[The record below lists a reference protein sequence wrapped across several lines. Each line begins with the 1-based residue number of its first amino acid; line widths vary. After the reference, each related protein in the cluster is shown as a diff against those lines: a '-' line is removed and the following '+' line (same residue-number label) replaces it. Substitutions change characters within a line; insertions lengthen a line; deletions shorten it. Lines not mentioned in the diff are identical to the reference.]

1 MGPRRTNVI
10 DRRTFLV
17 TTGCAAATMPLAT
30 TSRAAAFDAG
40 IQIETLHRLSGLHPG
55 FAYVAGLPGHLG
67 MPFPQLMRWFATADA
82 RATFTDLQNACD
94 VTCVIVGT
102 RLAVASIGAV
112 GPYAAIVKAL
122 GWTAAAETGNLRDAD
137 ARLIAPFGA
146 TMALTMPRRTWMRL
160 PEDDKVAIA
169 SAAQRMR
176 MAQVRRY
183 EPAAVATPAY
193 LTLDTTAIDRVSE
206 AVVAELASYDALT
219 RRINS
224 HYFAFKATGCELRSK
239 NAV

>member
-1 MGPRRTNVI
+1 MI
-10 DRRTFLV
+10 DRRKFLV
-17 TTGCAAATMPLAT
+17 TTGGAAATMPLAT

-40 IQIETLHRLSGLHPG
+40 IPIETLHRLSGLHPG
-55 FAYVAGLPGHLG
+55 FAYAAGLPGHLG
-67 MPFPQLMRWFATADA
+67 MPFPQLMRWLVTADA
-82 RATFTDLQNACD
+82 RAAFSDVQNACD

-102 RLAVASIGAV
+102 RPAVASIGAV

-122 GWTAAAETGNLRDAD
+122 GWKAAADTGNLRDAD

-160 PEDDKVAIA
+160 PEDDKVAITT
-169 SAAQRMR
+169 AATRMR
-176 MAQVRRY
+176 LAEVGKCGS
-183 EPAAVATPAY
+183 AAVATQAS

-206 AVVAELASYDALT
+206 AVVAELANYDALT

-224 HYFAFKATGCELRSK
+224 HYFAFKAAGCELRSK